1 MIHRFTILISGVV
14 SFALTLYAGQAAGFV
29 LDEVLDNS
37 TPNDLADDLL
47 GAARWNNVP
56 GSLVSSGTRGLGG
69 GLEYSI
75 TTDFCAKLIPKF
87 IDTPKPKCSQVRSA
101 IRNAFNKWS
110 LKGSALRFTNVSG
123 QIAPLLPPA
132 NHNKSWVGFGAEID
146 LFALSSRDYPGVSG
160 YGALTSF
167 YYSGSNPVGTN
178 GLLLTGKTITSADIV
193 FNVEACYHLNPRWRG
208 RGCNHF
214 ESLMLHEI
222 GHALALDHPN
232 EFPQRNFVK
241 YQNSINDISNNYCGS
256 PIKDF
261 QLSPNIDLRS
271 VMNSS
276 LGEPQP
282 VSNGLTNDDL
292 TGLKFLYP
300 LCSKKINQANSA
312 N

>member
-1 MIHRFTILISGVV
+1 MINRFTILISGVM
-14 SFALTLYAGQAAGFV
+14 SFALALSSGQAAGFV
-29 LDEVLDNS
+29 LHGVLDNG
-37 TPNDLADDLL
+37 TPNDLTDDLL
-47 GAARWNNVP
+47 GAARWSNVP
-56 GSLVSSGTRGLGG
+56 GSLVGSGTRGLGG

-75 TTDFCAKLIPKF
+75 ATDFCAKLIPKF

-101 IRNAFNKWS
+101 IRKAFNRWS
-110 LKGSALRFTNVSG
+110 LQGSALRFTNISG
-123 QIAPLLPPA
+123 QIAPLLPPPDDA
-132 NHNKSWVGFGAEID
+132 EPWAGFGAEID
-146 LFALSSRDYPGVSG
+146 LFALSSRDHPEVSR
-160 YGALTSF
+160 YGALTYF
-167 YYSGSNPVGTN
+167 YYSSSNPVGTS
-178 GLLLTGKTITSADIV
+178 GLVLTGKTITSADII
-193 FNVEACYHLNPRWRG
+193 FSTNACYHLSPRWRG

-232 EFPQRNFVK
+232 QFPQRNFVK
-241 YQNSINDISNNYCGS
+241 YQNSINDIPNNYCEN

-261 QLSPNIDLRS
+261 QLSPNIDPQA

-276 LGEPQP
+276 LGQPEP
-282 VSNGLTNDDL
+282 VSAGLTSDDL